1 MDRDN
6 TVKRETNPRATTNI
20 FSLVTFFYT
29 LKIYIKGF
37 TKGLGINDVYE
48 VLPDSQSEKLCQ
60 KLNHYWEKEKKTRD
74 SPSICRAVFFCFG
87 RTFFLVGVIQFV
99 AETIKTVWSPHALSK
114 LISYF
119 SPGQTDLTRHDAIYY
134 GCLVVGINLTMSLVR
149 SNFDLILTALSLKA
163 RAAVSSLLYRKSLK
177 VSFESLSDVTAGK
190 IVTIL
195 SKDTDVLENLFRSGN
210 GVWIAMIQTCVICF
224 LIYQKIGIA
233 SFAAITFFVVVFP
246 LQVYIGTLTYRY
258 KLKCS
263 QKTDERLNLIRDVL
277 SAIKIIKMYTWE
289 KFFEDKIHDARKKEL
304 RKLHKLF
311 YTKVWI
317 SVLGSLC
324 SKTAFF
330 LFVMT
335 YVWMG
340 HNVSAETV
348 YYIVSCFNDLETSL
362 SNDIP
367 SGFSQFAQTFATATR
382 IESVMKAPEL
392 PTKETITDPK
402 EAKVCFNNVDVSI
415 HDTKILE
422 NISLDISDGLN
433 VVVGHTGSGK
443 TTLLKTILGECQT
456 TGKIE
461 VCGKISYASQEPW
474 LFPSTIKNNILFG
487 EEFNQNRYHQI
498 LEICSLDYDLDLLPE
513 GENTVVGE
521 SGINL
526 SKGQQARIN
535 LARALYRKSDIYL
548 LDDCLASLDGSVS
561 DSVFQKSICE
571 FLEDKIRVFV
581 TSSTDY
587 AQRADKV
594 IVVNSKCVKFGDD
607 VDKTQVSYTFDNIEG
622 SARLNS
628 TESHDGDSLE
638 KQIYH
643 ETKKSGVVPLND
655 YLSYVKHGGGP
666 ILFILIVSLF
676 VLSQY
681 ATSYSDKLLSTWITL
696 EQNLTNLKELN
707 ESDNLEYDNLYKERQ
722 HELVL
727 YTTMV
732 LTSILL
738 VVVKSFSYFHF
749 VRMASISIHKAMVR
763 NIINSTMKFFDT
775 FFIGNVLNRFTKDF
789 VTVDETLP
797 FVAMEC
803 FTMIFTVSGGIILLT
818 TVNYVFL
825 IESLFLL
832 VAACLIKQF
841 CQPTGRNLER
851 LHVISRSPLTGHL
864 NATLEGLTTIR
875 ASNTQE
881 IVIHEFHRH
890 HDLFTSALFMVITNF
905 IALGVFLQYISTIF
919 TGLIIFQCLLTDGG
933 TSVGDVG
940 LAITQSF
947 VITSIIKSGITGIA
961 DCENLMVSVERVLE
975 FTKLEEEDKGGKN
988 LSGWP
993 EFGSISFNDVSL
1005 TYNDTRMLRNI
1016 NFDVNAKEKVGIMG
1030 RTGAGKSSI
1039 ITSLFRIYQ
1048 THGKIT
1054 IDEVDIND
1062 VSLRWLRS
1070 NISLI
1075 PQDPYLFPGS
1085 IRENLDPMKQYRD
1098 EEIWKVL
1105 KELHLDT
1112 VIKELGDRVDKGT
1125 TFSTGQKQL
1134 LCFARV
1140 ILRKNK
1146 IVILDEVTANVDKE
1160 TEVLIEEIVQK
1171 HFKECTMLIVAH
1183 KSLAVSHCSKIMVL
1197 SSGRI
1202 SEFDEPDA
1210 LLQNK
1215 SSSIHYISR

>member
-6 TVKRETNPRATTNI
+6 TVKRKTNPRVTANI
-20 FSLVTFFYT
+20 FTLVTFLYT
-29 LKIYIKGF
+29 LKTYIKGF
-37 TKGLGINDVYE
+37 TKGLEINDVYD
-48 VLPDSQSEKLCQ
+48 VLPDAHSGKLCQ
-60 KLNHYWEKEKKTRD
+60 KLDHYWEKEKKTKD

-87 RTFFLVGVIQFV
+87 RTFLLVGIIQFV
-99 AETIKTVWSPHALSK
+99 AETFNTIWSPEALSK

-119 SPGQTDLTRHDAIYY
+119 NPGQTNLTKEDAIYY
-134 GCLVVGINLTMSLVR
+134 ACLVIGINLTMSIVR
-149 SNFDLILTALSLKA
+149 SNFDIILAALSLKA
-163 RAAVSSLLYRKSLK
+163 RAAIASLLYRKSLK
-177 VSFESLSDVTAGK
+177 VSSESLSDVTAGK

-195 SKDTDVLENLFRSGN
+195 SKDTDILETFFSSGN
-210 GVWIAMIQTCVICF
+210 GIWIAMIQTCVICY
-224 LIYQKIGIA
+224 LIYQKIGLA
-233 SFAAITFFVVVFP
+233 SFAGITFFLVVFP
-246 LQVYIGTLTYRY
+246 LQVYIGTLTYSY

-263 QKTDERLNLIRDVL
+263 QKTDERLNLIREVL

-289 KFFEDKIHDARKKEL
+289 KFFEDKISDARKKEL

-311 YTKVWI
+311 YTRVWI
-317 SVLGSLC
+317 SIIGNLA

-335 YVWMG
+335 YVWTG
-340 HNVSAETV
+340 QNVSAETV
-348 YYIVSCFNDLETSL
+348 YYILSCFNDLQGSL
-362 SNDIP
+362 SDQIP
-367 SGFSQFAQTFATATR
+367 FGFSQFAQLFAIATR

-392 PTKETITDPK
+392 PTKKTITDSK
-402 EAKVCFNNVDVSI
+402 QAKVCFNDVDVTI
-415 HDTKILE
+415 HDTKVLE

-456 TGKIE
+456 TGKID

-548 LDDCLASLDGSVS
+548 LDDCLASLDGNVS

-571 FLEDKIRVFV
+571 FLEDKIRIFV

-607 VDKTQVSYTFDNIEG
+607 VDKTQVSYRFDNIDG

-628 TESHDGDSLE
+628 TETHEEDSLE

-643 ETKKSGVVPLND
+643 EEKKSGVVPLND
-655 YLSYVKHGGGP
+655 YLTYVKHGGGP
-666 ILFILIVSLF
+666 ILFTLIVSLF

-707 ESDNLEYDNLYKERQ
+707 ETDNLEYGNLYIERQ
-722 HELVL
+722 HELGL

-732 LTSILL
+732 LTSILF
-738 VVVKSFSYFHF
+738 VVIRSFSSFHF

-763 NIINSTMKFFDT
+763 NIMNSTMKFFDT

-797 FVAMEC
+797 FVAMNC
-803 FTMIFTVSGGIILLT
+803 FTLIFTVSGGIILLT
-818 TVNYVFL
+818 TVNYIFL
-825 IESLFLL
+825 IESLFFL

-851 LHVISRSPLTGHL
+851 LHMISRSPLTGHL
-864 NATLEGLTTIR
+864 NSTLEGLITIR
-875 ASNTQE
+875 SSNAQE
-881 IVIHEFHRH
+881 IVTNEFDRH
-890 HDLFTSALFMVITNF
+890 QDLFTSALFMVISNF
-905 IALGVFLQYISTIF
+905 AGLAIFLEYISIVF
-919 TGLIIFQCLLTDGG
+919 TSLIIFQLLLTDTG
-933 TSVGDVG
+933 SSIGDVG
-940 LAITQSF
+940 LAITQAFS
-947 VITSIIKSGITGIA
+947 ITGIITSGITSIA

-975 FTKLEEEDKGGKN
+975 FTKLEEEDKSGKN
-988 LSGWP
+988 LSSWP
-993 EFGSISFNDVSL
+993 KLGSISFNDVAL
-1005 TYNDTRMLRNI
+1005 TYNDTKMLRNI
-1016 NFDVNAKEKVGIMG
+1016 NFDVNAKEKVGIIG

-1048 THGKIT
+1048 TQGKIA
-1054 IDEVDIND
+1054 IDEVDINH
-1062 VSLRWLRS
+1062 VSLKWLRS

-1085 IRENLDPMKQYRD
+1085 IRENLDPMEQYSD

-1105 KELHLDT
+1105 KELHLDA
-1112 VIKELGDRVDKGT
+1112 VIKELGTRIDKGT

-1134 LCFARV
+1134 LCFARA

-1171 HFKECTMLIVAH
+1171 QFKECTMLIVAH
-1183 KSLAVSHCSKIMVL
+1183 KSLAVLNCTKIMVL

-1202 SEFDEPDA
+1202 SEFDEPNK
-1210 LLQNK
+1210 LFQNEK
-1215 SSSIHYISR
+1215 SFIHYIN